1 MKITLESTHAFHIFS
16 RTVLKA
22 MEIANTYGSST
33 LTLTFT
39 SNRSGTAFDISSEI
53 TEPEIKA
60 EEPDLTLVVFPKE
73 ENTLRS
79 KEKCVLE
86 YIDKFDKIPV
96 ESLKLSNRVN
106 TCVCRWLYRYLGRY
120 TDCVISDLKPL
131 IEEQSWKSVW
141 TFGIKA
147 YEELIDALYLKVVNS
162 GAWILE

>member
-16 RTVLKA
+16 RSVLKA
-22 MEIANTYGSST
+22 MEIANAYGSST

-39 SNRSGTAFDISSEI
+39 SNRSGSTAFDISSEI
-53 TEPEIKA
+53 TGPEIKA
-60 EEPDLTLVVFPKE
+60 EEPDLTPK
-73 ENTLRS
+73 ENTLKS

-86 YIDKFDKIPV
+86 YIDKFDKMPV
-96 ESLKLSNRVN
+96 ESLELSNRVN
-106 TCVCRWLYRYLGRY
+106 MCVCKWFYRYLGRY
-120 TDCVISDLKPL
+120 ADCVISDLKPL
-131 IEEQSWKSVW
+131 IEQQSWKSIR